1 MRITQGTFSFLPDLT
16 DTQIVRQVQ
25 YCLDKGWAVNIEFTD
40 DPHPRNTYWDMWEL
54 PMFDLKDASGVMLE
68 LSKCREHYG
77 DRYIRLSAFDA
88 SPGWE
93 SIRLSFIVNRP
104 VQEPGFRL
112 DRQEVEGRNLR
123 YTTHAY
129 ASELPEG
136 KRYNGAPKR

>member
-1 MRITQGTFSFLPDLT
+1 M
-16 DTQIVRQVQ
+16 
-25 YCLDKGWAVNIEFTD
+25 
-40 DPHPRNTYWDMWEL
+40 PRALWRPLYPPL
-54 PMFDLKDASGVMLE
+54 
-68 LSKCREHYG
+68 
-77 DRYIRLSAFDA
+77 RLRRLARLGID
-88 SPGWE
+88 W
-93 SIRLSFIVNRP
+93 LSFIVNRP